1 MQIHD
6 PIDLG
11 RIIHTRRRTMGWSQ
25 ARLAKAARV
34 GRQWLLELEKG
45 KKGPPLDL
53 VINVLDALGCTLDV
67 TIDMLADLRIGSEL
81 ARLRAE
87 THSSTQSHGA
97 GRRNEQEVTP
107 DLRALEGSSLVEG
120 PRNRPESK
128 TQASHIYRVTNFE
141 TLEMTA
147 NPGQLYVLEN
157 RISLV
162 RMVAHAISLEAPI
175 FEDLLARRVARA
187 HGLAR
192 ATRKLVEIIQE
203 ITEGKYGRTR
213 EDDRTVVWPKKGE
226 IGQLTPFRAAPL
238 DLRDHVDIPLE
249 ELASLAIPL
258 LAEGH
263 APEAAAI
270 IMARQLGLGRIMP
283 NARSRL
289 TAAAEL
295 ARERL
300 SAGEGVL

>member
-1 MQIHD
+1 
-6 PIDLG
+6 
-11 RIIHTRRRTMGWSQ
+11 
-25 ARLAKAARV
+25 
-34 GRQWLLELEKG
+34 
-45 KKGPPLDL
+45 
-53 VINVLDALGCTLDV
+53 
-67 TIDMLADLRIGSEL
+67 MLADLRIGSEL

-97 GRRNEQEVTP
+97 GRRKEQEVTP
-107 DLRALEGSSLVEG
+107 DLRALEGASLVEG

-141 TLEMTA
+141 TLEVTA

-213 EDDRTVVWPKKGE
+213 EDDRTVVWPKQGE

-270 IMARQLGLGRIMP
+270 IMARLIGLGRIMP

-295 ARERL
+295 ARERP